1 MFSVCIVKKIK
12 TPLVMSLGLA
22 LSISAINAQTK
33 DSIQTREIEEVYIKG
48 QTLKAKNSSTQVGI
62 ITNEEIKNL
71 AVEQP
76 LRLLEQI
83 TGVNVNAYGQGGV
96 ADEFSIRGFSS
107 GGHGGDVAVEIDG
120 VSLNESEGHSDGYA
134 DMNILIPLALKK
146 ISVYKGPS
154 SALFGRFSKGG
165 TVSLETRKGGN
176 YNDIRLSGGSYNT
189 FDVQYAM
196 GKSFRIG
203 ERENALKTNF
213 ATQWMTTKGFIQ
225 NSDILKGNVNGR
237 IAYQISDKSEIALSV
252 LGHKSDYHS
261 PGYLTVDYYYENFDK
276 RRNYPQEY
284 YQNDGGSKTFVSE
297 RLDFNHKIN
306 DNIKLLLFGYAVQ
319 QDFSRIRKP
328 RYFAEAQRGE
338 YYKRNVYALGG
349 SLNGNNHIADKNFNW
364 IAGFEFYNE
373 DTNEE
378 RWNTSHRKK
387 ISQVRD
393 RDYNVNSFSVYAQG
407 EWDLHQ
413 LFKPSVGLRFD
424 TFAGK
429 FENNDPNAENFTK
442 KFNGLSHFSP
452 KLGFRSNLVG
462 HLDFRTNVSNGFSLP
477 DDDYSTLKYDK
488 DAKVKPIQL
497 WQYETGFSYNN
508 DKNFSFD
515 ITGYIINSSREVY
528 EDLVTGELLN
538 TGKTRRSGVEVGTK
552 WSVAEGLILRGNFT
566 YTDSKILEG
575 DNVGNK
581 VGRVPQT
588 VLNLGVNYTSP
599 IGLGADVDF
608 RNNSDYY
615 TSNNNAYKDGGYQL
629 VNFRVF
635 YNFDKLF
642 SNKGNVFVAVNN
654 LFNEKYAEIIFGKS
668 TISAAPER
676 NVSVGI
682 NYSF

>member
-1 MFSVCIVKKIK
+1 MRNKNISKPVVI
-12 TPLVMSLGLA
+12 SLGLV
-22 LSISAINAQTK
+22 LSISVINAQTN
-33 DSIQTREIEEVYIKG
+33 DSLKVKEIEEVLIKG
-48 QTLKAKNSSTQVGI
+48 QSLKSKNSSIQIGI
-62 ITNEEIKNL
+62 ITNDQIKNL
-71 AVEQP
+71 VVEQP

-83 TGVNVNAYGQGGV
+83 AGVNVNAYGQGGV

-107 GGHGGDVAVEIDG
+107 GGHGGDVAIEIDG

-134 DMNILIPLALKK
+134 DMNIIIPLALKK
-146 ISVYKGPS
+146 VSVYKGPS

-176 YNDIRLSGGSYNT
+176 YNDIRISGGSYNS
-189 FDVQYAM
+189 FDVQYAL
-196 GKSFRIG
+196 GKSFRVG

-213 ATQWMTTKGFIQ
+213 AVQWTTTKGFIK

-237 IAYQISDKSEIALSV
+237 ITYQLSDKSEIALSI
-252 LGHKSDYHS
+252 LGHKSNYHS
-261 PGYLTVDYYYENFDK
+261 PGYLTVDYYYANMDK
-276 RRNYPQEY
+276 RRVYPQEH

-297 RLDFNHKIN
+297 RLDFNHKLT

-319 QDFSRIRKP
+319 QDFERVRKP
-328 RYFAEAQRGE
+328 RYFADAQRGE
-338 YYKRNVYALGG
+338 YYKRNVYAFGG
-349 SLNGNNHIADKNFNW
+349 SLNGNNQLAGRDFNW
-364 IAGFEFYNE
+364 ITGFEFYNE

-393 RDYNVNSFSVYAQG
+393 RDYNVNSISAYTQG

-413 LFKPSVGLRFD
+413 LFKPSVGFRFD
-424 TFAGK
+424 TFSGK
-429 FENNDPNAENFTK
+429 FDNNDPNAVAFRK
-442 KFNGLSHFSP
+442 KFSGLSHISP

-462 HLDFRTNVSNGFSLP
+462 FLDFHINTSNGFSLP

-488 DAKVKPIQL
+488 DAKVKPVEL
-497 WQYETGFSYNN
+497 WQYEAGFSYNN
-508 DKNFSFD
+508 EKSFSFD

-538 TGKTRRSGVEVGTK
+538 TGKTRRNGVEISSKLKIV
-552 WSVAEGLILRGNFT
+552 EGLNIRANFT
-566 YTDSKILEG
+566 YTDSKILAG

-581 VGRVPQT
+581 VGRVPT
-588 VLNLGVNYTSP
+588 GVLHLGANYTSP
-599 IGLGADVDF
+599 IGLGVDIDF

-615 TSNNNAYKDGGYQL
+615 TSNDNSYKDGGYKL
-629 VNFRVF
+629 VNLKLF
-635 YNFDKLF
+635 YNFNKLF
-642 SNKGNVFVAVNN
+642 SDRGNIFFAINN